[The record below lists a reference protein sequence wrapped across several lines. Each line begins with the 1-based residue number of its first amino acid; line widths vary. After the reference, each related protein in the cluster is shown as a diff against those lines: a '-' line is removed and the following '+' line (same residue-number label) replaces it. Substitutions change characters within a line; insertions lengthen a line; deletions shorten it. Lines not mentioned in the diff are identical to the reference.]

1 MELSQRMTRYQHPAC
16 IPMSIT
22 VNQWFVVLGYSY
34 PNLRSDLSFYI
45 INVNRIFGKLEL
57 LETQ

>member
-1 MELSQRMTRYQHPAC
+1 
-16 IPMSIT
+16 MSIT
-22 VNQWFVVLGYSY
+22 VNQWFVALRCSY

-45 INVNRIFGKLEL
+45 INVNRIFGKIEL

>member
-22 VNQWFVVLGYSY
+22 VNQWFVALRCSY